1 MIDWIIPNDCY
12 HPGVPLTSQRALAS
26 ITAGGIAV
34 LALSACGSDGPSS
47 SAQEPTRTAAS
58 GASSTPSP
66 TAKRSPDATPTGP
79 VDPCLLSIKEVSHVL
94 AGSWSVSEHT
104 DVLCLYNSD
113 RGAIFAIQNVLEPD
127 VQGGLASARSSSCDT
142 KPRAVRRTNSFAC
155 VERKEDG
162 DLVVGNIIAHDN
174 LWVLV
179 IVVGDDGDHDAEL
192 DAMTALL
199 GQVRT

>member
-1 MIDWIIPNDCY
+1 M
-12 HPGVPLTSQRALAS
+12 
-26 ITAGGIAV
+26 TAVGIAV
-34 LALSACGSDGPSS
+34 LALSACGSDEQ
-47 SAQEPTRTAAS
+47 SAAHEPTRTAAPNT
-58 GASSTPSP
+58 SSAHSP
-66 TAKRSPDATPTGP
+66 TAKRSPDATPAGP

-113 RGAIFAIQNVLEPD
+113 RGAIFAIRNVMEPD
-127 VQGGLASARSSSCDT
+127 PRGGLASARSSSCDT
-142 KPRAVRRTNSFAC
+142 EPRAVRTTNSFAC
-155 VERKEDG
+155 VERKDDG
-162 DLVVGNIIAHDN
+162 DLVVGNIIAHGN

-179 IVVGDDGDHDAEL
+179 ILAAGDGAHDAEL